1 MFLVGVITCIFVFS
15 RKLVPDPIQN
25 LKNADYFI
33 FSPNGVISTFPFII
47 SSYMYQ
53 PMIPTVYKNLE
64 NRNLRRME
72 KVVLRGTNGAVII
85 YIMIAVFGY
94 LTFVNNEEQLSI
106 LHK

>member
-1 MFLVGVITCIFVFS
+1 
-15 RKLVPDPIQN
+15 
-25 LKNADYFI
+25 
-33 FSPNGVISTFPFII
+33 
-47 SSYMYQ
+47 MYQ